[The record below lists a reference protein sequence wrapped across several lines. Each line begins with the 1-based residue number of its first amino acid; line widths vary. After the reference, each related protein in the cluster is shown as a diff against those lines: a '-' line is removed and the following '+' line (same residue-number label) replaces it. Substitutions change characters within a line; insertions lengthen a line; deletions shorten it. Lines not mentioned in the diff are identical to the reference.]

1 MIGAMP
7 TVVAVSDLHRS
18 PTAALF
24 EGGDEA
30 PVSMFITA
38 YPNREQGPDL
48 HLHPYPEVFLVE
60 AGTARF
66 TAGDE
71 QVVVEAGHVVV
82 VPAETP
88 HGFKNAGEGELRVVS
103 VHPSPTVQQTD
114 L

>member
-1 MIGAMP
+1 MP
-7 TVVAVSDLHRS
+7 TVVSIDSIRRS

-24 EGGDEA
+24 EGGDEI

-38 YPNREQGPDL
+38 YPRPDMGPDL
-48 HLHPYPEVFLVE
+48 HLHPYPEVFVVQ

-71 QVVVEAGHVVV
+71 QLVVEAGNVVV
-82 VPAETP
+82 IPGETP
-88 HGFKNAGEGELRVVS
+88 HGFKNAGEDELLVLS
-103 VHPSPTVQQTD
+103 VHPSPTVHQTD